1 MPQRPTYR
9 PRKFF
14 CANPIN
20 AQCRKGFLTHAG
32 LANHR
37 NAVHTNLV
45 LPPSRIPQYQPQP
58 MEHHH
63 FDNNVGQQ
71 PDTDVDSRSDS
82 NNAPPLG
89 AYFVWHSVI
98 DGTPCDMDGND
109 LNGSQPLPHEK
120 PKSPW
125 HPFAN

>member
-1 MPQRPTYR
+1 MPQQPTYR
-9 PRKFF
+9 SCKFF
-14 CANPIN
+14 CTNPIN
-20 AQCRKGFLTHAG
+20 AQCRKGFLTCAG

-45 LPPSRIPQYQPQP
+45 PFPPHIPQYQPQT

-63 FDNNVGQQ
+63 FNNNVGQQ

-98 DGTPCDMDGND
+98 DGTPCDMDSND
-109 LNGSQPLPHEK
+109 LDRSQPLPHKK
-120 PKSPW
+120 PKSP
-125 HPFAN
+125 